1 MKFLL
6 ATTVLVCAANA
17 FTFPRHST
25 IPASN
30 TRLHAASGPPQYD
43 KIEATLRHAEK
54 VDNGNGSSV
63 MLRIDTR
70 EAIEYEP
77 GHVIALEI
85 QDAEDN
91 TLDADSKTSTD
102 AQENGGWM
110 RGPYTV
116 SRSTEHSLDV
126 LMKVVG
132 EKSKRFASAEVGTPV
147 RFGGKFKV
155 PILEGI
161 SNDTTKRVVFVS
173 TGVGVGPC
181 IGAIEKA
188 LLEEVSSFP
197 PIDLI
202 ASYRTEEE
210 IVSKEHLD
218 RLQEKHPDKFSWK
231 TIVSK
236 EQGRLSSSD
245 NLKELTSTKFDCEFD
260 NTHYHL
266 IGNGQ
271 MVSEFKQGLQKAGVS
286 DDKVTVEM
294 YFNHKADVDAEAV
307 ERIAAAVMETATA
320 SVV

>member
-6 ATTVLVCAANA
+6 ASALLVCAANA
-17 FTFPRHST
+17 FTLTKHST
-25 IPASN
+25 IPTST

-43 KIEATLRHAEK
+43 KIEATVRHAEK
-54 VDNGNGSSV
+54 VDNGDGSSV
-63 MLRIDTR
+63 MLHIDTQ

-85 QDAEDN
+85 QNADDTA
-91 TLDADSKTSTD
+91 LDADSKTLED

-126 LMKVVG
+126 MMKVVG
-132 EKSKRFASAEVGTPV
+132 EKSKRFASAEAGTPV

-188 LLEEVSSFP
+188 LLEEGSSFP

-202 ASYRTEEE
+202 ASYRTEAE
-210 IVSKEHLD
+210 IVSKDHLD
-218 RLQEKHPDKFSWK
+218 GLQRDHPEKFSWK
-231 TIVSK
+231 TIVTS

-245 NLKELTSTKFDCEFD
+245 NLKDLTSTKFDCEFE

-271 MVSEFKQGLQKAGVS
+271 MVSEFKQGLHKAGVS
-286 DDKVTVEM
+286 DDKITMEM

-307 ERIAAAVMETATA
+307 ERIAAAVMETAPA

>member
-1 MKFLL
+1 MKFFLASTLL
-6 ATTVLVCAANA
+6 ICAANA
-17 FTFPRHST
+17 FTLPKHSI

-30 TRLHAASGPPQYD
+30 TRLHAADGPPQYD
-43 KIEATLRHAEK
+43 KIEATLRRAEK
-54 VDNGNGSSV
+54 VDNGHGSSV
-63 MLRIDTR
+63 MLHIDTR
-70 EAIEYEP
+70 TAIEYEP

-85 QDAEDN
+85 KNAEDD
-91 TLDADSKTSTD
+91 TLDADSKTFQD
-102 AQENGGWM
+102 AQANGGWM

-126 LMKVVG
+126 MMKVVG
-132 EKSKRFASAEVGTPV
+132 EKSKRFASAEAGTPV

-188 LLEEVSSFP
+188 LSGEGSSFP

-210 IVSKEHLD
+210 VVSKEHLD
-218 RLQEKHPDKFSWK
+218 RLQIEHPDKFSWK
-231 TIVSK
+231 TIVTK

-245 NLKELTSTKFDCEFD
+245 NLKELTSTKFHCEFD

-307 ERIAAAVMETATA
+307 ERIAAAVMETAPA